1 MYGILIEVFY
11 MKKIS
16 FFLFL
21 LFMSLDINA
30 GSIRLAPYFQSNMVL
45 QQGEPVT
52 LWGTA
57 LPGETIRAV
66 FDGETASCTA
76 GEGGEW
82 KLVFAARKASFD
94 SKELQVGDTVLHNI
108 LIGEVWVCSG
118 QSNMAMRTSVCD
130 NETRGIQKGEYANIR
145 LLNYSGIS
153 IVANDGYTE
162 EELSRCNVDNY
173 FRYTWEVASYDRFQA
188 FSAVATHFGIQ
199 LYRKIN
205 VPVGLVCCAV
215 GGSAINN
222 WIPEQVLKHHPL
234 TRSLYE
240 SDWLSNEDV
249 YINHRERCRNAF
261 KRVLP
266 QGKAFIPGKLPYRFI
281 TEPGF
286 AYEASFARIGKVRFR
301 GVLWYQGESD
311 AYSGKSVMNYEV
323 LFRMLVDSWRLNFEN
338 PDLPFVVV
346 QLPRFNSPYWPDMR
360 VLQERLCRQIPEIF
374 LVGTK
379 DMGDEQ
385 EIHYKG
391 KKAVGERA
399 ASEAWNNVYNNT
411 FYPQRLYRPNR
422 KKYTY

>member
-1 MYGILIEVFY
+1 M
-11 MKKIS
+11 
-16 FFLFL
+16 
-21 LFMSLDINA
+21 
-30 GSIRLAPYFQSNMVL
+30 
-45 QQGEPVT
+45 
-52 LWGTA
+52 
-57 LPGETIRAV
+57 
-66 FDGETASCTA
+66 
-76 GEGGEW
+76 
-82 KLVFAARKASFD
+82 
-94 SKELQVGDTVLHNI
+94 
-108 LIGEVWVCSG
+108 
-118 QSNMAMRTSVCD
+118 
-130 NETRGIQKGEYANIR
+130 
-145 LLNYSGIS
+145 
-153 IVANDGYTE
+153 
-162 EELSRCNVDNY
+162 
-173 FRYTWEVASYDRFQA
+173 
-188 FSAVATHFGIQ
+188 
-199 LYRKIN
+199 
-205 VPVGLVCCAV
+205 
-215 GGSAINN
+215 
-222 WIPEQVLKHHPL
+222 
-234 TRSLYE
+234 
-240 SDWLSNEDV
+240 
-249 YINHRERCRNAF
+249 
-261 KRVLP
+261 LP

-374 LVGTK
+374 LVETK

-411 FYPQRLYRPNR
+411 FYLQRLYRPNR